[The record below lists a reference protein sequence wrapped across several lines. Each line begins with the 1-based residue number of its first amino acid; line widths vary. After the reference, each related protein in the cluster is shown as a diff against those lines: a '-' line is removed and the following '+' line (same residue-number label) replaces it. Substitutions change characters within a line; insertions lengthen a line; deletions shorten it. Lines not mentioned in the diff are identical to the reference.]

1 MKTSSFR
8 NKIKEMLMMAVLL
21 ISIAS
26 CNDDPIVKDYN
37 YDAFTPDG
45 SLNFCITVPDYAL
58 PTRVTGD
65 AEDIDTTITTLHLYL
80 FDEKGGFI
88 GIVEADKDTEHDS
101 DKNLDPG
108 EKDKVIGDDT
118 KNATGYYKA
127 NIPQNTDIIHFVAN
141 APQAFTPGY
150 FDLNRHKGMREEE
163 VFLPMLTTDH
173 IYWGTSTYNE
183 LTTRPNPVVLYRNYA
198 KVRYRLENQSII
210 NNTPYIIQ
218 INGWKL
224 CNVPQNSLVAPY
236 DGNASTQPFH
246 FNLTDSTATGGT
258 HRYAAVPAYNQRKE
272 LLTITPLS
280 ATATSQ
286 VDNTKIVYTDNQ
298 EKALPIFDHSIS
310 AYSDFLNDANES
322 KGVGDA
328 RVFAIFHITT
338 AIYDG
343 SNTTYEHKFYK
354 ILFMKN
360 VDDGASQTFD
370 IKRNHIYTIRFEG
383 INPDL
388 GWDSFD
394 EAVAGPPA
402 NASEITVE
410 ETLPEVQSSN
420 ATLRVVNGTVRYIDN
435 LEEEYMPVTD
445 NTSLYNVNDI
455 HIYYSGTET
464 AAQQAV
470 SDVLEVAWVSGS
482 WVGNTDDE
490 EKPESSSIVCKYTP
504 FPDGTYSHTISFNA
518 DAFNYGDNG
527 KKYYK
532 EGLIRVTEKL
542 NDGVLSRYI
551 RVYIGEPVP
560 FRPLLISSDIPS
572 MSDERITVAFTVP
585 DSLRLPTTL
594 YPIEIRFGSDQVD
607 VEKNLYT
614 ESMKVD
620 LVSTAYEDNLLQYTN
635 VVDGITQS
643 SYGWYANGQA
653 GDNWTDWGYKYTYT
667 IEEPADSGEHR
678 ITLRTVYDDMTDFSV
693 VMEGLSTVLLNGM
706 GDAAKADIFNTRE
719 LKFNVLQEKTMATA
733 RRIMLDDGLYDTRL
747 TSAYVNINKSDGATS
762 VNIPYTLGYYDPNDE
777 DGDGDYMTPATL
789 STGVNLWVYYRP
801 EDLTPSG
808 TWATLNSGKPFVD
821 AEGNHF
827 AKIENTTN
835 NKGTLTFTFTDNTKD
850 VKNSLVFITARSG
863 KDDDTGTHP
872 YGGTYTGAALGA
884 KEHVYTGVNAETNAW
899 RSASAL
905 VSVLSDWKFNPA
917 PTEIADYNF
926 EYADEM
932 ERNYGVGEEKDK
944 TDYDFLVRI
953 DRPTGTSGIKLSINT
968 GGNLQLIEQVGVS
981 KYTLET
987 GYYEEG
993 TETWNEVSTTVHR
1006 SKADANG
1013 DIHLTLTDDQS
1024 PYCVLRFR
1032 PLHYDHSGTITFED
1046 ISTTAIYNNGAD
1058 NTLKITHSP
1067 LTIIDH
1073 KYMWRDDY
1081 MLIGDKSTTPDDIA
1095 ETMVADANFYE
1106 NFRVDANTAGQEF
1119 VARLYFP
1126 NSVKERMSDKDENG
1140 QELTFSFLF
1149 AGIGAKVIEPTGAGY
1164 SNYYTVD
1171 EETGKVTVTKLISG
1185 TSQNGVNTSQAFVD
1199 IFLRTNEDVSTENF
1213 RITSGDDLLFYR
1225 YTLGEFSTRTGYIGG
1240 GGKVKYEIAYTDQN
1254 PTWVELVHGKTYFNS
1269 GNEDPSYDNI
1279 FGNSAG
1285 KLLSSGRNFYLK
1297 ASFTDWT
1304 EGEKVNL
1311 TITTSGFR
1319 TEQGDKPTNS
1329 TLTVSPEDDTHLS
1342 YKEYTYHF
1350 NNLTLDA
1357 NKSVTIKLKTED
1369 QGIADYL
1376 QVDARTDISD
1386 DNTDRGA
1393 ILSKSAFIM
1402 AAKAGGEPQEWE
1414 LYYNNAS
1421 DKEGTNKDIFD
1432 IGAPIGS
1439 VQMLDDKY
1447 PIQINNQNSVSFYV
1461 PYDGVDLT
1469 VWAADDPN
1477 TTNAGNYAIYKV
1489 SYNDSQQAIE
1499 EVMLHNNP
1507 SVSSTAELQK
1517 DTYTLGTAGLYRI
1530 QAIDSPAYLYYIGL
1544 KKVKTAGQLG
1554 TTSWT
1559 AKRLDNSTKANA
1571 TWSGSFNDDA
1581 EYITLSAFAEKL
1593 TLTFPNIQEEPFNM
1607 RLWGDDFRFLTPDG
1621 LVTELTGLE
1630 KTGTLTIV
1638 PTNGGVLEHLD
1649 KIQLDGES
1657 NNYFYKQDITLKLR
1671 PYVKLT
1677 HNLGTFETVQIDGE
1691 TNAQLSVGKEVTF
1704 TFTYMD
1710 NSIVTETAQFRLSEW
1725 RDSSDVQN
1733 DFFTATSPAG
1743 WNKGDSYTLSSPKVG
1758 DVQTFNLK
1766 ATKAGGTVFQAG
1778 GTASCDVYSG
1788 DTLKGSFFPT
1798 GKLDNIYPK
1807 IHITGVSI
1815 TYDWGSYTDAE
1826 GQLPKDSVTGSG
1838 AEYTL
1843 PAKNFT
1849 LYKEGYTLTG
1859 WRDGTTTH
1867 ALGAILE
1874 NITSNVTLTPVF
1886 TQNTVSLDDRTEEVT
1901 IKWDFQRNNGAPT
1914 INGWE
1919 GTDGHVWVAQATV
1932 TNGSTTR
1939 TIDVKMDVNT
1949 TNGKFA
1955 NASWGNWCQLN
1966 NGTILTI
1973 PSCTGAT
1980 VEMNAHNKI
1989 STTTIN
1995 GETGYTAGNT
2005 ITATVSGSDA
2015 TTDIVIDDGSYYS
2028 YVQVTLPVV
2037 EKEVNIIPTTDS
2049 NPFDLEEMT
2058 LLYDTSKNQ
2067 ASAKGEKEPAYREGH
2082 LDYMANGDYA
2092 EYKVTNT
2099 ENTAYR
2105 ISFNTATPLENV
2117 TLTFTL
2123 YDEAGT
2129 QVVWSGTSQALEKN
2143 SNSSDWSTQIPGQ
2156 ILTNYLQEGSYKLRI
2171 TFNKAGSTTTAN
2183 LYSVSFTPIEYKIG
2197 LGTWASSAIYENITV
2212 TNLDNNAVIYSS
2224 GSSLSS
2230 SNWNTSTGL
2239 YGTNDYVAYS
2249 SQLELEDLKADGN
2262 YDANGATAVL
2272 DKVIETNNYQI
2283 TCRAKKTGGSE
2294 GFLILFNYADDQ
2306 NRKWWNIG
2314 GWSNKIQTVET
2325 WTVGSYANNVT
2336 QWATDTD
2343 PKIVAS
2349 NIWYDITIKV
2359 QNGEFTGSCVPASIG
2374 APYRFDCTFDGT
2386 TVNRMNTPVSQ
2397 DASAVWALDGSIG
2410 TPTLTG
2416 GAFSNNNMTYENFTQ
2431 PPGSTN
2437 ETVDGVRTDYV
2448 TFAPST
2454 AGTYTPI
2461 TWSITPTTG
2470 LTFTPTRVSAKILRV
2485 GTDGG
2490 TVNVKVKN
2498 SDGKETTLASDI
2510 IPRRK
2515 DKNTVSGDTNED
2527 PKHKDGNTVYD
2538 YIEYSVDASLAT
2550 SNSFSFIIEVS
2561 IGSGKSVAISDVQIH
2576 GAVSGKLE

>member
-1 MKTSSFR
+1 
-8 NKIKEMLMMAVLL
+8 
-21 ISIAS
+21 
-26 CNDDPIVKDYN
+26 
-37 YDAFTPDG
+37 
-45 SLNFCITVPDYAL
+45 
-58 PTRVTGD
+58 
-65 AEDIDTTITTLHLYL
+65 
-80 FDEKGGFI
+80 
-88 GIVEADKDTEHDS
+88 
-101 DKNLDPG
+101 
-108 EKDKVIGDDT
+108 
-118 KNATGYYKA
+118 
-127 NIPQNTDIIHFVAN
+127 
-141 APQAFTPGY
+141 
-150 FDLNRHKGMREEE
+150 
-163 VFLPMLTTDH
+163 
-173 IYWGTSTYNE
+173 
-183 LTTRPNPVVLYRNYA
+183 
-198 KVRYRLENQSII
+198 
-210 NNTPYIIQ
+210 
-218 INGWKL
+218 
-224 CNVPQNSLVAPY
+224 
-236 DGNASTQPFH
+236 
-246 FNLTDSTATGGT
+246 
-258 HRYAAVPAYNQRKE
+258 
-272 LLTITPLS
+272 
-280 ATATSQ
+280 
-286 VDNTKIVYTDNQ
+286 
-298 EKALPIFDHSIS
+298 
-310 AYSDFLNDANES
+310 
-322 KGVGDA
+322 
-328 RVFAIFHITT
+328 
-338 AIYDG
+338 
-343 SNTTYEHKFYK
+343 
-354 ILFMKN
+354 
-360 VDDGASQTFD
+360 
-370 IKRNHIYTIRFEG
+370 
-383 INPDL
+383 
-388 GWDSFD
+388 
-394 EAVAGPPA
+394 
-402 NASEITVE
+402 
-410 ETLPEVQSSN
+410 
-420 ATLRVVNGTVRYIDN
+420 
-435 LEEEYMPVTD
+435 
-445 NTSLYNVNDI
+445 
-455 HIYYSGTET
+455 
-464 AAQQAV
+464 
-470 SDVLEVAWVSGS
+470 
-482 WVGNTDDE
+482 
-490 EKPESSSIVCKYTP
+490 
-504 FPDGTYSHTISFNA
+504 
-518 DAFNYGDNG
+518 
-527 KKYYK
+527 
-532 EGLIRVTEKL
+532 
-542 NDGVLSRYI
+542 
-551 RVYIGEPVP
+551 
-560 FRPLLISSDIPS
+560 
-572 MSDERITVAFTVP
+572 
-585 DSLRLPTTL
+585 
-594 YPIEIRFGSDQVD
+594 
-607 VEKNLYT
+607 
-614 ESMKVD
+614 
-620 LVSTAYEDNLLQYTN
+620 
-635 VVDGITQS
+635 
-643 SYGWYANGQA
+643 
-653 GDNWTDWGYKYTYT
+653 
-667 IEEPADSGEHR
+667 
-678 ITLRTVYDDMTDFSV
+678 
-693 VMEGLSTVLLNGM
+693 
-706 GDAAKADIFNTRE
+706 
-719 LKFNVLQEKTMATA
+719 
-733 RRIMLDDGLYDTRL
+733 
-747 TSAYVNINKSDGATS
+747 
-762 VNIPYTLGYYDPNDE
+762 
-777 DGDGDYMTPATL
+777 
-789 STGVNLWVYYRP
+789 
-801 EDLTPSG
+801 
-808 TWATLNSGKPFVD
+808 
-821 AEGNHF
+821 
-827 AKIENTTN
+827 
-835 NKGTLTFTFTDNTKD
+835 
-850 VKNSLVFITARSG
+850 
-863 KDDDTGTHP
+863 
-872 YGGTYTGAALGA
+872 
-884 KEHVYTGVNAETNAW
+884 
-899 RSASAL
+899 
-905 VSVLSDWKFNPA
+905 
-917 PTEIADYNF
+917 
-926 EYADEM
+926 
-932 ERNYGVGEEKDK
+932 
-944 TDYDFLVRI
+944 
-953 DRPTGTSGIKLSINT
+953 PTGTSGINLSINT

-981 KYTLET
+981 KYTLDT
-987 GYYEEG
+987 RYYEEV
-993 TETWNEVSTTVHR
+993 TETWNEVSTNVRR

-1013 DIHLTLTDDQS
+1013 DIHLTLTGDQS

-1140 QELTFSFLF
+1140 QDLTFSFLF
-1149 AGIGAKVIEPTGAGY
+1149 AGIGAEVIEPTGARDSY

-1171 EETGKVTVTKLISG
+1171 EETGMVTVTKLISG
-1185 TSQNGVNTSQAFVD
+1185 TGTGTDPNKSYNGVNTNQAFVD

-1593 TLTFPNIQEEPFNM
+1593 TLTFPNITEVPFNM
-1607 RLWGDDFRFLTPDG
+1607 RLLGDDFRFFTPDG

-1630 KTGTLTIV
+1630 ETDTLIIV

-1657 NNYFYKQDITLKLR
+1657 DNYFYKQDITLKLR
-1671 PYVKLT
+1671 PYMKMT
-1677 HNLGTFETVQIDGE
+1677 SNLNFDTFDTIQIWEEKNSRYEDYVHLQVGDE
-1691 TNAQLSVGKEVTF
+1691 LSF
-1704 TFTYMD
+1704 TFTYVD
-1710 NSIVTETAQFRLSEW
+1710 NSIETENVQFGLGEYGSNT
-1725 RDSSDVQN
+1725 SL
-1733 DFFTATSPAG
+1733 TATAPEGWTKNNLYTINNPGAG
-1743 WNKGDSYTLSSPKVG
+1743 DER
-1758 DVQTFNLK
+1758 TFNLK
-1766 ATKAGGTVFQAG
+1766 ATSATTGTLAVVC
-1778 GTASCDVYSG
+1778 GTSSCDVYSG
-1788 DTLKGSFFPT
+1788 DTLTGAFFLT
-1798 GKLDNIYPK
+1798 NNYENLYPK

-1859 WRDGTTTH
+1859 WSDGTNTYNP
-1867 ALGAILE
+1867 GATL
-1874 NITSNVTLTPVF
+1874 TVRSNVILTPVF

-2129 QVVWSGTSQALEKN
+2129 QVWSGTSQALEKN

-2431 PPGSTN
+2431 GSDN
-2437 ETVDGVRTDYV
+2437 ETVDGVKTDYV

-2454 AGTYTPI
+2454 ANTYTPI

-2515 DKNTVSGDTNED
+2515 GKNTVSGDTNED